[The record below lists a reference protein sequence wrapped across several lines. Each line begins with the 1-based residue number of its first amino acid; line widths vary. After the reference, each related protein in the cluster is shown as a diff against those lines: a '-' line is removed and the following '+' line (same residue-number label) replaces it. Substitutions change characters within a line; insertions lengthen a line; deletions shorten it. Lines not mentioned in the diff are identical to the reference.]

1 MSFTTEIKQEL
12 AYNDLKSCC
21 MRAQLSAL
29 IQLTSSLSIKSGELN
44 LIVRS
49 ENPTTSKRVVTLL
62 KKLYKS
68 KTELLI
74 AQKANLKKNNV
85 YTVLIHGDAKRIL
98 EDLGLYGEKGLLT
111 HPSYTIVSKD
121 CCLRAYL
128 AGAFLA
134 YGMCNSPNNKNY
146 HLEIALN
153 DIEHANFIVK
163 LLSKIDID
171 GKIAKRRNKYVVY
184 IKKAESITD
193 FLKHIRAHEC
203 VMNFENI
210 RIERDFKNNLIRVGN
225 CEIANEIKSQAASKR
240 QVEVIEKL
248 KESNKYKDLDKKL
261 KNVCELRIKYQDY
274 TLLELCKEYENKYGE
289 SISKSG
295 MKHRLNKIENIRIQK
310 GG

>member
-12 AYNDLKSCC
+12 AYNDLKECC
-21 MRAQLSAL
+21 MKAQLSAL
-29 IQLTSSLSIKSGELN
+29 IQLTSSLSIKDGKLN
-44 LIVRS
+44 LVVRS
-49 ENPTTSKRVVTLL
+49 ENPTTSKRVIALL

-68 KTELLI
+68 KTELLVVK
-74 AQKANLKKNNV
+74 KANLKQNNV
-85 YTVLIHGDAKRIL
+85 YTVLIHDDAKKIL
-98 EDLGLYGEKGLLT
+98 EDLGLYGEKGLLN

-134 YGMCNSPNNKNY
+134 YGTCNSPNKKNY
-146 HLEIALN
+146 HLEIALS

-163 LLSKIDID
+163 LLSKINLD
-171 GKIAKRRNKYVVY
+171 GKITKRRNKYVVY

-210 RIERDFKNNLIRVGN
+210 RIERDFKNNLVRVGN

-240 QVEVIEKL
+240 QVDIIKKL
-248 KESNKYKDLDKKL
+248 KKSIQYKDLDKKL
-261 KNVCELRIKYQDY
+261 KDVCELRLKYQDY
-274 TLLELCKEYENKYGE
+274 TLMELCKEYENTYGE

-295 MKHRLNKIENIRIQK
+295 MKHRLNKIENIK
-310 GG
+310 A